1 MFIQAK
7 LGIRNIE
14 VIYMF
19 QFGTGVNAL
28 KISSLTGFTDS
39 DRYLELHPE

>member
-1 MFIQAK
+1 

-14 VIYMF
+14 VIYLF

-28 KISSLTGFTDS
+28 KVVSITGFPDS
-39 DRYLELHPE
+39 KRYLELHPE